1 MRCLPTTQPALADL
15 EVGGGRD
22 GVGCCDGQCSQNHSH
37 GHSLPPTPPPLACV
51 GVCHPA
57 IHEVVQNLRLVKP
70 VYQACGPKNSSAHS
84 GRNKNDKVAVASRLC
99 GCIASGPASEK
110 QVNKQGQPG
119 AAGGWLVGEG
129 VPGAVAVGWRR
140 AGLAGGGG
148 MMPGELS
155 GGLPAAGG
163 HMLQPPLLLPSKAG
177 TRPWLPPSHTTR
189 RRPHHAPMPA
199 APRPPS
205 PPAPIA
211 TRPTPPVRRAITT
224 KKGHPQLTPNIHTWP
239 QPGQAHFVPQPPA
252 PAHPPSPVWR
262 AISLMVV

>member
-1 MRCLPTTQPALADL
+1 MKASFSSAAGGWGGVGADVRCLPTTQPALADL

-84 GRNKNDKVAVASRLC
+84 GRNKNAKVAVASRLC
-99 GCIASGPASEK
+99 GCIALGPASEK

-155 GGLPAAGG
+155 RGECRLPEATCSNHRSCCPQRLAHGPG
-163 HMLQPPLLLPSKAG
+163 CHPP
-177 TRPWLPPSHTTR
+177 TRHGDVPTTR
-189 RRPHHAPMPA
+189 RCQR
-199 APRPPS
+199 
-205 PPAPIA
+205 
-211 TRPTPPVRRAITT
+211 PPVRR
-224 KKGHPQLTPNIHTWP
+224 PLPP
-239 QPGQAHFVPQPPA
+239 PLPPA
-252 PAHPPSPVWR
+252 PPHP
-262 AISLMVV
+262 